1 MNVIALGN
9 EACTLAATFG
19 TYPQYDIFYCKEGYN
34 QSDGLSLPS
43 IKKVEDAEHAEV
55 NFEALKQIDKEP
67 VIFVLNGAEETSA
80 YALRILEQIKD
91 RSINILYIKPNLNLL
106 NTYKK
111 KIERMVFGVLQEY
124 ARSGLFEKI
133 YLVDYKQ
140 VETIIGDVPVLEH
153 SKIISKTIVDAVH
166 LLNYL
171 HHADKI
177 IDKLLS
183 PNPINRI
190 CTIGL
195 FNIETGEEEKFFDL
209 QEIREKQIFYL
220 LTNHDLTTNKNLM
233 SLINQHTD
241 RLKMESET
249 VSFAVAESYHE
260 NSYACTVSYTNLVQ
274 GMEKWLTEP

>member
-1 MNVIALGN
+1 MNVVALGG
-9 EACTLAATFG
+9 EACKLAATFG
-19 TYPQYDIFYCKEGYN
+19 TYPQYDIFYCKEGHD
-34 QSDGLSLPS
+34 QADGLDLPS
-43 IKKVEDAEHAEV
+43 MTKVEEAESTAI
-55 NFEALKQIDKEP
+55 NFETLKQINKEP
-67 VIFVLNGAEETSA
+67 VLFVLNGGEEESV

-91 RSINILYIKPNLNLL
+91 RPITILYIKPNLNLL
-106 NTYKK
+106 NAQRK

-124 ARSGLFEKI
+124 TRSGLFEKI

-140 VETIIGDVPVLEH
+140 MEAIIGDVPILGH
-153 SKIISKTIVDAVH
+153 SQIISKTIVDAVH

-171 HHADKI
+171 HYTDKI

-241 RLKMESET
+241 RLKMEAET